1 MAEVA
6 SDEDVGGGGI
16 PMKLRLSLHQD
27 SETALLAAGFYHV
40 RGIGPLGM
48 ALTTLLPGPLLVTG
62 TTHMNVGQLLASLKS
77 STIVTL

>member
-1 MAEVA
+1 
-6 SDEDVGGGGI
+6 
-16 PMKLRLSLHQD
+16 
-27 SETALLAAGFYHV
+27 V